1 MSDLISRNEA
11 LALIESMM
19 ETYWDRKQILSIVRN
34 NIEKLPSAEPKKG
47 RWIEK
52 EVFDNP
58 SAVIDEWQSAQCS
71 ACGLYHTTPYMYFFD
86 NFNFC
91 PNCGAKMEDN
101 KK

>member
-47 RWIEK
+47 SWSLHKSGALFI
-52 EVFDNP
+52 
-58 SAVIDEWQSAQCS
+58 CS
-71 ACGLYHTTPYMYFFD
+71 VCEQTSLRTERY
-86 NFNFC
+86 C
-91 PNCGAKMEDN
+91 PNCGARMEVSDE
-101 KK
+101 